1 MELFFIPAYLFLIG
15 STAGWVIELL
25 FRRFFSSANPERK
38 WINPGLCTGPYL
50 PLYGCGLCVLYLL
63 SELGELPLL
72 NHPVWNKVVLYL
84 CMAVGMTAIEY
95 VAGLFSLKV
104 AKVRLWD
111 YSKQWGN
118 LQGIICPKFSLAWAA
133 IGVLYDLLLHPH
145 IRVLVRRLSQTPAF
159 LFFLGMFFG
168 VFLVDFIH
176 ATNLLRKLKRF
187 AEENGVIVRFES
199 IKQELRKRA
208 DTLKEKY
215 RFFQP
220 FRTEKPLSEQLRTM
234 KESFEKRLPK
244 IRQSRK

>member
-63 SELGELPLL
+63 SSLGELPLL

-84 CMAVGMTAIEY
+84 CMAAGMTAIEY

-187 AEENGVIVRFES
+187 AWDGTNETSFDDLLDGETFRDNDNGTVTVGTGALPLPAS
-199 IKQELRKRA
+199 EL
-208 DTLKEKY
+208 
-215 RFFQP
+215 
-220 FRTEKPLSEQLRTM
+220 
-234 KESFEKRLPK
+234 LPIPMGVK
-244 IRQSRK
+244 AV